1 MTMCETVVPILIAQL
16 KALYARECR
25 RHQDLRLHITEAL
38 AHFGSQIQALQLQ
51 DPLEMQFLEVYGHLA
66 HRAIQERH
74 PATRDHAECIPAGAA
89 GNTNAAV
96 VFERDLSERLG
107 GIIERATNGQWQIKH
122 AVRSNIPAKYL
133 YAYARLSGTE
143 HLFPDG
149 SLPYLL
155 EQLHTPEPQR
165 TTQVHP
171 VSHEDMQAYA
181 QEFALLQAAIT
192 HKHPCHFAYK
202 SKARLVYPYK
212 LIHQNGVW
220 YLAAEEDGRL
230 KNFSI
235 SLIQALQLDRTQ
247 QFAPKREHTEYI
259 NGKEDVWFT
268 EDTTEVLLRIAPEV
282 AHYFLRRALLPHQQQ
297 RQDRDGSL
305 LVSTHVNHMY
315 QLLPVVRYWLPHVRI
330 LQPCGMASGAGRQL
344 APRFAAA
351 RRGISVKEAISP
363 CLAPRKKRCS

>member
-1 MTMCETVVPILIAQL
+1 M
-16 KALYARECR
+16 
-25 RHQDLRLHITEAL
+25 
-38 AHFGSQIQALQLQ
+38 
-51 DPLEMQFLEVYGHLA
+51 
-66 HRAIQERH
+66 
-74 PATRDHAECIPAGAA
+74 
-89 GNTNAAV
+89 
-96 VFERDLSERLG
+96 FERDLSERLG
-107 GIIERATNGQWQIKH
+107 GIIERVTNGQWQIKH
-122 AVRSNIPAKYL
+122 AVRSNIPAKHL

-192 HKHPCHFAYK
+192 HKHPCHFSYK

-330 LQPCGMASGAGRQL
+330 LQPVAWHQELVASL
-344 APRFAAA
+344 
-351 RRGISVKEAISP
+351 RRALQQWGEGSAS
-363 CLAPRKKRCS
+363 KRP

>member
-1 MTMCETVVPILIAQL
+1 M
-16 KALYARECR
+16 
-25 RHQDLRLHITEAL
+25 
-38 AHFGSQIQALQLQ
+38 
-51 DPLEMQFLEVYGHLA
+51 
-66 HRAIQERH
+66 
-74 PATRDHAECIPAGAA
+74 
-89 GNTNAAV
+89 
-96 VFERDLSERLG
+96 FERDLSERLG

-122 AVRSNIPAKYL
+122 AVRSNIPAKHL

-171 VSHEDMQAYA
+171 VSYEDMQAYA

-202 SKARLVYPYK
+202 TKVRLVYPYK

-344 APRFAAA
+344 APRFAAVG
-351 RRGISVKEAISP
+351 RGISVKEAISP

>member
-1 MTMCETVVPILIAQL
+1 M
-16 KALYARECR
+16 
-25 RHQDLRLHITEAL
+25 
-38 AHFGSQIQALQLQ
+38 
-51 DPLEMQFLEVYGHLA
+51 
-66 HRAIQERH
+66 
-74 PATRDHAECIPAGAA
+74 
-89 GNTNAAV
+89 
-96 VFERDLSERLG
+96 FERDLSERLG

-122 AVRSNIPAKYL
+122 AVRSNIPAKHL

-171 VSHEDMQAYA
+171 VSYEDMQAYA
-181 QEFALLQAAIT
+181 QEFALLQAAIM

-247 QFAPKREHTEYI
+247 QFAPSVNTRNTSMAKRMYGSLKTPQ
-259 NGKEDVWFT
+259 KCCC
-268 EDTTEVLLRIAPEV
+268 VLLRKLRTTFCGVRCCLTSSSDRTVMAPCW
-282 AHYFLRRALLPHQQQ
+282 
-297 RQDRDGSL
+297 S
-305 LVSTHVNHMY
+305 
-315 QLLPVVRYWLPHVRI
+315 
-330 LQPCGMASGAGRQL
+330 
-344 APRFAAA
+344 APM
-351 RRGISVKEAISP
+351 
-363 CLAPRKKRCS
+363 

>member
-1 MTMCETVVPILIAQL
+1 MRTI
-16 KALYARECR
+16 
-25 RHQDLRLHITEAL
+25 
-38 AHFGSQIQALQLQ
+38 
-51 DPLEMQFLEVYGHLA
+51 
-66 HRAIQERH
+66 
-74 PATRDHAECIPAGAA
+74 
-89 GNTNAAV
+89 
-96 VFERDLSERLG
+96 ERDLSERLG

-122 AVRSNIPAKYL
+122 AVRSNIPAKHL

-330 LQPCGMASGAGRQL
+330 LQPVAWHQELVASL
-344 APRFAAA
+344 
-351 RRGISVKEAISP
+351 RRALQQWGEGSAS
-363 CLAPRKKRCS
+363 KRP